1 MSRRIKLLTLTLVV
15 LLLGLTPGFLWAQEL
30 GSISGTVTD
39 DSTGLPLANAV
50 VVAHKM
56 GSMFANKA
64 FTDPSGNYTIPEL
77 PVGNYRV
84 GACREGYQCEFYD
97 NTQKPESATVVQ
109 VNAGQNTPHINFA
122 LTPKAAPPGLG
133 SLSGNVIDDT
143 TFAPLPGVYVTAI
156 SASNHMPAGHAVTG
170 ENGNYKIMELEEGD
184 YYVFACKEGYI
195 CEFYDNAPNK
205 ENATLVHVTA
215 GQDTPN
221 INFALLPKLEPPFG
235 SISGTVTDFDTGEP
249 IACAIVVA
257 IDVEHHLE
265 YHSKAKTDSSGNY
278 TIANLFP
285 GKYKVLAWAF
295 GYEFAVYPETV
306 TVAPGE
312 DVVGINFQLKKKQ
325 TGAIAGNV
333 TEKGSGTPLK
343 ALVLAHQIEG
353 RGFGQAL
360 TDETGH
366 YLIENLPEG
375 KYKVIAFAKEHHPAV
390 YPEPVPVIGGQIT
403 DGINLELELL
413 PLELTGVISG
423 TVTDES
429 TSVPLPQALIV
440 AFAKTEEHHLVRF
453 TFSKEDGTYELTH
466 LPHIPFY
473 VACWAKGYMA
483 ELYNNVHRLED
494 ATLVTPDA
502 SGIDF
507 ALTSKTEHPLVV
519 SGATI
524 LAANNSPLAGVL
536 VNAFERTG
544 GIASAAFSLPDG
556 YFYLEGLS
564 FENYD
569 LGVASTHGNTGVYSV
584 DLSYGDNY
592 QASLNLAAALRG
604 DLNGDS
610 KVNLTDIMVMVN
622 ALFRSMNPPPLQIG
636 DVNCDTKVNL
646 GDIIYLVNFV
656 FKTGTPPC
664 NP

>member
-1 MSRRIKLLTLTLVV
+1 MSRRIKLLSFTLVFI
-15 LLLGLTPGFLWAQEL
+15 LFGLTPGFLWSQDF
-30 GSISGTVTD
+30 GSISGNVID
-39 DSTGLPLANAV
+39 DSTGLPLANAI

-64 FTDPSGNYTIPEL
+64 FTDESGNYIIHEL
-77 PVGNYRV
+77 PVGNYIV
-84 GACREGYQCEFYD
+84 GACREGYLCELYD

-109 VNAGQNTPHINFA
+109 VNAGQNTPDINFA
-122 LTPKAAPPGLG
+122 LTAKEAPP
-133 SLSGNVIDDT
+133 
-143 TFAPLPGVYVTAI
+143 
-156 SASNHMPAGHAVTG
+156 
-170 ENGNYKIMELEEGD
+170 E
-184 YYVFACKEGYI
+184 
-195 CEFYDNAPNK
+195 
-205 ENATLVHVTA
+205 
-215 GQDTPN
+215 
-221 INFALLPKLEPPFG
+221 FG

-249 IACAIVVA
+249 IPGAILVA
-257 IDVEHHLE
+257 IDVVHFLEE
-265 YHSKAKTDSSGNY
+265 YHSKARTDSSGNY
-278 TIANLFP
+278 TIEYLFP
-285 GKYKVLAWAF
+285 SKYKVLAWAF

-306 TVAPGE
+306 TVEAGQN
-312 DVVGINFQLKKKQ
+312 VVGINFQLKKKLK
-325 TGAIAGNV
+325 GAIAGNV
-333 TEKGSGTPLK
+333 TEKVFEGIEIPAIPLH
-343 ALVLAHQIEG
+343 ALVIAHQIEG
-353 RGFGQAL
+353 RGFGQAV
-360 TDETGH
+360 TDSSGH
-366 YLIENLPEG
+366 YLIRDLPEG
-375 KYKVIAFAKEHHPAV
+375 HYKVIAFAKEHYPAV
-390 YPEPVPVIGGQIT
+390 YPEPVPVIGGQTT
-403 DGINLELELL
+403 DGINFELEHL

-429 TSVPLPQALIV
+429 TSAALPQALIV
-440 AFAKTEEHHLVRF
+440 AFAKTEEHHIVRF

-483 ELYNNVHRLED
+483 ELYNDAHRIED
-494 ATLVTPDA
+494 ATQVTPDA

-507 ALTSKTEHPLVV
+507 ALTPKTEHPLVV

-524 LAANNSPLAGVL
+524 LATNSTPLAGVL

-544 GIASAAFSLPDG
+544 GIASTAFSLPDG
-556 YFYLEGLS
+556 CFYLEGLN

-569 LGVASTHGNTGVYSV
+569 LGVSSTQGNAGVYSV

-592 QASLNLAAALRG
+592 QANLNLAAAMRG

-610 KVNLTDIMVMVN
+610 KVNLTDIMVFVN
-622 ALFRSMNPPPLQIG
+622 AIFRSMNPPQPQVG